1 MSNFI
6 EKKRRKSFLPC
17 QYYQRFKSYNCKNKD
32 RKKREGGGGEFI
44 TFQSGN
50 NKILYVIIY
59 FFSYKQVYC
68 NKNLKII

>member
-32 RKKREGGGGEFI
+32 RKKGGGGGWVKKII
-44 TFQSGN
+44 TFQSGK

-59 FFSYKQVYC
+59 YFSYKLVYC
-68 NKNLKII
+68 NKN

>member
-32 RKKREGGGGEFI
+32 RKKGGGG
-44 TFQSGN
+44 GGV
-50 NKILYVIIY
+50 KILLHIKVVRIK
-59 FFSYKQVYC
+59 FFM
-68 NKNLKII
+68 